1 MFAQVSERSMHYVR
15 WLITI
20 AWLILIISLFYDP
33 ITPWFSEPSNENS
46 LLRINPKIC
55 VPVQGICLEEQAYPL
70 GVPVFWGIIVP
81 GALLILLIFGHETWR
96 RICPLSFLS
105 QISRRLGIQR
115 QKKTSDKSGKA
126 RQEIVKINKNSWLE
140 KNHRYLQFT
149 FLFIGLCSRILF
161 VNSDRMVLGLFL
173 LLTIIAAITI
183 GYLYGGKSWCQYF
196 CPMAV
201 VQKIYAE
208 PRGLFNSTAH
218 EDNHSNITQSMCR
231 VVNQEGKE
239 QSACIACQSPCMD
252 IDAERS
258 YWDSILKPETQF
270 IYYAYFGLVVG
281 YFAYY
286 YLYAGNWDYYFSG
299 AWAHQENQL
308 GDLFKPGFY
317 LLGRVIPIPKI
328 VAVPLTLGLTTFL
341 GYWLGKRL
349 EKAYKAQQI
358 RRQLPLPP
366 EIVRHHLFSFG
377 TFLVFNFFFIFGGR
391 PFINLLP
398 TFWHYFTSITIAV
411 LSSFWL
417 HRTWR
422 RSPNQYQRE
431 GLAGRLRKQL
441 NKMEL
446 DTVKYLDGRSLENLS
461 ADEVYVLAKIL
472 PDFTQQKR
480 LQAYQGVL
488 KEAIEEGYTDFNHS
502 LEMLQQMRWEL
513 QITDS
518 EHQVILRELG
528 IEKPDILDPKKQ
540 YSHEDWLRL
549 QSYHYALL
557 ESLLEAWK
565 KHPHSTIGAQLLYL
579 LTGNGSPEALKTILQ
594 ELPTEEV
601 RLVESIR
608 QVYGVTSQEEE
619 IILHR
624 SMASSSLKTS
634 IFSPQTRI

>member
-70 GVPVFWGIIVP
+70 GAPVFWGIIVP
-81 GALLILLIFGHETWR
+81 SALLILLIFGHETWR

-115 QKKTSDKSGKA
+115 QKKTSDKSGKV
-126 RQEIVKINKNSWLE
+126 RQEIVKINRNSWLG

-161 VNSDRMVLGLFL
+161 VNSDRMILGLFL
-173 LLTIIAAITI
+173 LSTIIAAITI

-201 VQKIYAE
+201 VQQIYAE

-252 IDAERS
+252 IDSERS

-299 AWAHQENQL
+299 SWAHQENQL
-308 GDLFKPGFY
+308 DDLFKPGFY

-328 VAVPLTLGLTTFL
+328 IAVPLTLGLTTFL

-446 DTVKYLDGRSLENLS
+446 DTAKYLDGRSLENLS

-518 EHQVILRELG
+518 EHQVILRGLG

-565 KHPHSTIGAQLLYL
+565 KHPHSTIGAQLLHL
-579 LTGNGSPEALKTILQ
+579 LTGNGSPEALEAILK
-594 ELPTEEV
+594 ELPAEEV
-601 RLVESIR
+601 RVVESIR
-608 QVYGVTSQEEE
+608 QVYGVTSQEEK

-634 IFSPQTRI
+634 IFSRQTRI